1 MGVINQL
8 GYLGGTVL
16 QGNEAA
22 LDVFR
27 SSNFGD
33 VLFGFRIL
41 IVDIYVYIYILLYYY
56 IYNISIDIQISSG
69 LKHLFHVNISRICG
83 ATRTYCTR
91 RVL

>member
-41 IVDIYVYIYILLYYY
+41 IVDIYIYVYIYYYTTIY
-56 IYNISIDIQISSG
+56 IIYQ
-69 LKHLFHVNISRICG
+69 
-83 ATRTYCTR
+83 
-91 RVL
+91 

>member
-41 IVDIYVYIYILLYYY
+41 IVDIYVYIYIIILLY
-56 IYNISIDIQISSG
+56 I
-69 LKHLFHVNISRICG
+69 
-83 ATRTYCTR
+83 
-91 RVL
+91 

>member
-41 IVDIYVYIYILLYYY
+41 IVDIYIYIRIYIYIIILLY
-56 IYNISIDIQISSG
+56 I
-69 LKHLFHVNISRICG
+69 
-83 ATRTYCTR
+83 
-91 RVL
+91 